1 MPLFYLYCRSIMR
14 VLIVED
20 EIMAQKSLVR
30 MLTRLFPEM
39 EVVGLCGS
47 VKDTVNWLQTPGNS
61 ADLIFMDVEL
71 SDGVCFEIFRKI
83 KVNAKVVM
91 TTAYDSYAIKAFEAG
106 SMDYLLKPIEPDA
119 LRRAVGRC
127 KMSGGVVDV
136 AYLLSQF
143 GDNSCAPKYR
153 ERFIVR
159 FNDRIVPIEVSNI
172 AYIYSEEKN
181 NYLVTF
187 QEGRYV
193 LDSSLDV
200 IVEDLDPG
208 QFFRISR
215 SCIVSVKAIKSIVK
229 QIGGRMKIVPV
240 LPCSFEMMVSR
251 SRADDFINWLE
262 Q

>member
-1 MPLFYLYCRSIMR
+1 MK

-47 VKDTVNWLQTPGNS
+47 VKDTVNWLQTPGNV
-61 ADLIFMDVEL
+61 ADIIFMDVEL
-71 SDGVCFEIFRKI
+71 SDGICFEIFRK
-83 KVNAKVVM
+83 VNITSKVVM
-91 TTAYDSYAIKAFEAG
+91 TTAYDNYAIKAFEAG
-106 SMDYLLKPIEPDA
+106 SVDYLLKPIDPEA

-127 KMSGGVVDV
+127 KMSGGTVDV

-143 GDNSCAPKYR
+143 GGTSRPAKQYK
-153 ERFIVR
+153 ERYIVR

-193 LDSSLDV
+193 LDSSLD
-200 IVEDLDPG
+200 IIIDDLDPE

-215 SCIVSVKAIKSIVK
+215 SCVISIKAIKSIVK
-229 QIGGRMKIVPV
+229 QLGGRLKIVPS
-240 LPCSFEMMVSR
+240 LPCGFEMMVSR
-251 SRADDFINWLE
+251 SRVDDFINWLE
-262 Q
+262 K